1 MSDHCVHSHRTY
13 YLLHLNY
20 RVASRTVTFEMGPS
34 IVKKVTQVHNDQT
47 FFRTVRRLGFIAAA
61 GIATMLFLQKHPRKF
76 SPSENRSVAYIME
89 AVVCLTY
96 LWDWKYPAIPK
107 WWKWQRS
114 TNNPDYE

>member
-1 MSDHCVHSHRTY
+1 
-13 YLLHLNY
+13 
-20 RVASRTVTFEMGPS
+20 MGPS